1 MTTDQSTGVLPEEP
15 VDVVAALGLD
25 EDRGLA
31 ADTDTRA
38 LEVLRRGLR
47 HAVELRQALPLA
59 VVLAIM
65 AGAGR
70 VVVPVLVQQV
80 LDRWIIGPR
89 QGRAAPSVGLWAP
102 TLVGLV
108 AIVVTAVAQVATQ
121 RRLLTAAEASLC
133 RLRTSAFR
141 HVHDLAVADLAEEKR
156 GALVARVTSDPETI
170 AMFLAWGGV
179 SWIVNGALMVV
190 TAGVMV
196 AYDWRLGLVAIVTV
210 APLGL
215 VLRVVQRRLVAA
227 YDRVR
232 ARVGDTLV
240 ALAEAVDGTHV
251 IRATGT
257 QAQAA
262 DRVDEAVAARR
273 QAEIKAWTIGAFL
286 FPCGDVFAVLTT
298 SAVLAMGIA
307 LGPGRGL
314 SSGTVVAF
322 AFLVGLFL
330 QPIAEFT
337 EILDQTQMA
346 VAGWRKILDLIDL
359 PVAVP
364 DPAPEVAVALPAGPL
379 GVAVTG
385 VAYGYPSGGRVLD
398 DLSFVLRPGTRTAL
412 VGATGSGK
420 STLAKLLARF
430 ADPVAGEVRVGGHD
444 LRTVDPVSL
453 RSRVLLVPQEGFLFA
468 TTVGENVAFARAGA
482 TVDDVWGAFA
492 SLGLDDWAAGLPDG
506 LDTPVGERGEHLSVG
521 ERQLVAL
528 ARAALASPGL
538 LVLDEATSAL
548 DPATEMRVSRALD
561 RLAAG
566 RTSVT
571 VAHRL
576 STAARADL
584 VLVMDHGRLVEVGS
598 HDELVQKAGAYAALY
613 ERWLSVT

>member
-1 MTTDQSTGVLPEEP
+1 V
-15 VDVVAALGLD
+15 VDVEAVIDGRPAEGANAL
-25 EDRGLA
+25 A
-31 ADTDTRA
+31 
-38 LEVLRRGLR
+38 VLRRGLA
-47 HAVELRQALPLA
+47 HAVELRRALPLA
-59 VVLAIM
+59 VVLAVV
-65 AGAGR
+65 AGGGR

-89 QGRAAPSVGLWAP
+89 SGRAAPEVGLWLP
-102 TLVGLV
+102 TVLGLG
-108 AIVVTAVAQVATQ
+108 AIVITALAQVATQ
-121 RRLLTAAEASLC
+121 RRLLSAAEASLC
-133 RLRTSAFR
+133 RLRVSAFR
-141 HVHDLAVADLAEEKR
+141 HVHDLAVADLGEEKR
-156 GALVARVTSDPETI
+156 GTLVSRVTSDPETI

-179 SWIVNGALMVV
+179 SWIVNAALMLV

-196 AYDWRLGLVAIVTV
+196 AYDWRLAIVAIVTV
-210 APLGL
+210 APLAF
-215 VLRVVQRRLVAA
+215 VLRVVQRRLVVA
-227 YDRVR
+227 YDTVR
-232 ARVGDTLV
+232 ARVGDTIV

-251 IRATGT
+251 IRATGS
-257 QAQAA
+257 QADTAS
-262 DRVDEAVAARR
+262 RVDDAVVARR

-298 SAVLAMGIA
+298 SAVLGVGIA
-307 LGPGRGL
+307 LGPARGL

-364 DPAPEVAVALPAGPL
+364 DPEPGMGARLPEGPL
-379 GVAVTG
+379 GVEVRSLS
-385 VAYGYPSGGRVLD
+385 YSYPSGGTVLD
-398 DLSFVLRPGTRTAL
+398 DVSFTLRPGTRAAL

-430 ADPVAGEVRVGGHD
+430 ADPAQGTVAVGGLD
-444 LRTVDPVSL
+444 LRSVYPDSL
-453 RSRVLLVPQEGFLFA
+453 RSRVLLVPQEGFLFS
-468 TTVGENVAFARAGA
+468 TTVGENVAFARVGA
-482 TVDDVWGAFA
+482 TQDDVLGAFA
-492 SLGLDDWAAGLPDG
+492 SLGLDDWVAGLPAG

-548 DPATEMRVSRALD
+548 DPATEVRVGRALD

-576 STAARADL
+576 STAARAEL
-584 VLVMDHGRLVEVGS
+584 VLVMDGGRLVEVGT
-598 HDELVQKAGAYAALY
+598 HDDLVASSGRYAGLY
-613 ERWLSVT
+613 ERWLSIT